1 MCTCVYVRVHVCPC
15 ELTVHTICGG
25 CWDAPPGSLLRD
37 EGLFPT
43 VTADELMCVKN
54 SHWDGRQAGD
64 GVGVSGSSWLRT
76 NQ

>member
-1 MCTCVYVRVHVCPC
+1 MSVCMCVRVSSQFTPFV
-15 ELTVHTICGG
+15 VDVGK
-25 CWDAPPGSLLRD
+25 APPGSLLRD

-54 SHWDGRQAGD
+54 SHWDGRQAGN
-64 GVGVSGSSWLRT
+64 GVGVSGSSWLLT